1 MITPENARSYAIF
14 VKQYARNG
22 QISVVN
28 RSILQRQQAQLKLTP
43 AEAEAIERR
52 VLQLLTQAAQAGT
65 PSLRSASASAAP
77 LVEATATEATDAAR
91 GENISRPTHVQ
102 ENDSLADPKQQSIR
116 QYGQEFLRAI
126 QLESP
131 PGELLRQELKQ
142 SQARLALTDET
153 VNAIEYRVSQNF
165 HTQSQQ
171 YQTHLKRYEQAF
183 SQALQQGLPLSPA
196 TQEHLSELQ
205 QSLGLRQPD
214 VTDLQGQLLSQHL
227 TATQADESAQTALD
241 EIDLDQTA
249 LVDTPSTQIL
259 PAYASTVPTAPPAES
274 ASFISTQ
281 DIPPELPPTQLPA
294 QPIAA
299 AQSTESEPLTL
310 RSEAG
315 VDYVPLR
322 DLLRQQKW
330 LEADRETLAVML
342 KAANRTEAGWLDAEA
357 LTQFPC
363 SDLHTIDRL
372 WSYYSNGKFGF
383 RAQWHVYP
391 MPKRSRTSFAHT
403 QPSRVVQNQVLE
415 FTKKIDWWTERLE
428 FLKYHNQLTFSLE
441 APQGHL
447 PALWFWTIPWW
458 KALQNG
464 GIGSGRGGCSVDN
477 QTLPA
482 FMARLRVCGFE

>member
-52 VLQLLTQAAQAGT
+52 VLQLLTQAAQAGAT
-65 PSLRSASASAAP
+65 SLRSASASAAP
-77 LVEATATEATDAAR
+77 LAEAAATEATDAAR
-91 GENISRPTHVQ
+91 SENVSRPTHAQ
-102 ENDSLADPKQQSIR
+102 EHDSLADPRQQSIR
-116 QYGQEFLRAI
+116 QYGQEFLRTI

-153 VNAIEYRVSQNF
+153 VNAIESRVSQSF
-165 HTQSQQ
+165 HTQSHQ
-171 YQTHLKRYEQAF
+171 YQASLKRYEQEF
-183 SQALQQGLPLSPA
+183 SQALQRGLPLSPA
-196 TQEHLSELQ
+196 IQAHLSELQ

-214 VTDLQGQLLSQHL
+214 VTALQGQILSQHL
-227 TATQADESAQTALD
+227 ASTQADQTDVDES
-241 EIDLDQTA
+241 DLDQTA
-249 LVDTPSTQIL
+249 LVDAPSTQIL
-259 PAYASTVPTAPPAES
+259 PAYASTAPTAPPTES

-281 DIPPELPPTQLPA
+281 DIPPELPPTQLPT

-299 AQSTESEPLTL
+299 AQPTESEPLTL

-330 LEADRETLAVML
+330 LEADRETLAAML
-342 KAANRTEAGWLDAEA
+342 KASNRTEAGWLDAEA

-383 RAQWHVYP
+383 RAQWQAYP

-403 QPSRVVQNQVLE
+403 QPSRVVQSQVLD
-415 FTKKIDWWTERLE
+415 FTKKMDWWTERLE